1 MNLNYYQQNPKR
13 LYSPLLDGNKE
24 NRESNNNLPEE
35 RSHKTQNP
43 ESKTTKQPVSVNNR
57 KNISI
62 QRITF
67 LESVFKLGSIF
78 ILSVGGLISILE
90 LVNVIRIIYSG
101 SENIS
106 YSLISLG
113 IASVGTTLS
122 MIICLSII
130 HLVKSIKYIYLNLED
145 LNSKLDYILKS

>member
-24 NRESNNNLPEE
+24 KREPDNNLPEE
-35 RSHKTQNP
+35 RNHRSQNP